1 MLFSEVFQPESLTIQ
16 THGNVLAAL
25 ASLHGL
31 ISKELR
37 REELNHHDRDYELV
51 ITIRAVKG
59 GKDSERAVPSTTG
72 LSRTCI

>member
-1 MLFSEVFQPESLTIQ
+1 MLFEEVFRPGSLTIQ

-31 ISKELR
+31 ISNELR

-51 ITIRAVKG
+51 ITIRAVKQ
-59 GKDSERAVPSTTG
+59 
-72 LSRTCI
+72 